1 MPITNQLNF
10 IEEDTM
16 AFANE
21 YLTDEAERKKYGSAH
36 VTLDRERDAW
46 LTRSGGAG
54 RPDEFPQF
62 VELHWQGEEIKM
74 HAYEKGEGNA
84 ELGIE
89 INWYVAKMSVPK
101 ELEIHRKEI
110 IKMVRDALIA
120 HKDHGYVER
129 DHLVKN
135 VNVEFSDHVI
145 NYKAGDPT
153 WM

>member
-1 MPITNQLNF
+1 
-10 IEEDTM
+10 M

-46 LTRSGGAG
+46 LTRSGGG
-54 RPDEFPQF
+54 GERPEFI
-62 VELHWQGEEIKM
+62 ELHWQGEEIKM
-74 HAYEKGEGNA
+74 HAYEEPQKNA
-84 ELGIE
+84 ESEIE
-89 INWYVAKMSVPK
+89 INWYVAKMSIPEK
-101 ELEIHRKEI
+101 LEVRRKEI
-110 IKMVRDALIA
+110 IKMVTEALIA
-120 HKDHGYVER
+120 HKSRGFIQFDHR
-129 DHLVKN
+129 IKN

>member
-74 HAYEKGEGNA
+74 HAYESQTGKA
-84 ELGIE
+84 EDGFVIT
-89 INWYVAKMSVPK
+89 WKVAKMNIP
-101 ELEIHRKEI
+101 EALEAHRPEILEI
-110 IKMVRDALIA
+110 VREALIA
-120 HKDHGYVER
+120 RKFGGLVQH
-129 DHLVKN
+129 DHLVK
-135 VNVEFSDHVI
+135 EVI
-145 NYKAGDPT
+145 VHFGEWIINPIPGDPT